1 MGVVIPRN
9 SRPLE
14 FDSATLGSVRVFDTR
29 QRVDLGPAGHGEPPW
44 TYLDRSAREQFAAAR
59 DRINRWFC
67 RLPEGMQASVGQ
79 RLRSGDNQEFA
90 SAFWELF
97 LHEMFARLSY
107 SIVCEPTLPNG
118 RKIDFLVTRDGAS
131 MFVEATIARSSGA
144 ERAADARRNRVYR
157 ELDRLKTDGFMLGIE
172 IEHAG
177 PGDVPNVGGLRGRLE
192 DWLAGLDPDTV
203 LDGAN
208 ASEALP
214 SFGWETAGWSMTF
227 EAFPLEPGHRGRPVD
242 RPLGVLM
249 DETGGVIDDET
260 RLRRALDRKAVRHYG
275 PLDYPYVVAVCE
287 FSFARDDAD
296 WHRRNVLFGQE
307 AVVFGNGLPARSIRQ
322 PDGYWRGPRQ
332 RPRNRRLAAA
342 LLTTHLY
349 PWSHDTAQLEW
360 WDNPFAGRPVTDDLV
375 PSTVRRQQLALTGN
389 EGKFVTTESSHSIS
403 SLFGDPAL

>member
-1 MGVVIPRN
+1 M
-9 SRPLE
+9 
-14 FDSATLGSVRVFDTR
+14 RVFDTR
-29 QRVDLGPAGHGEPPW
+29 QRVDLGPAGHGEPHW

-59 DRINRWFC
+59 DRINGWFR
-67 RLPEGMQASVGQ
+67 RLPEGLQASVGQ
-79 RLRSGDNQEFA
+79 RLRSGNDQEFA

-97 LHEMFARLSY
+97 LHEMFTRLSY
-107 SIVCEPTLPNG
+107 GIVCEPTLPNG
-118 RKIDFLVTRDGAS
+118 RKIDFLLTRDGTS

-157 ELDRLKTDGFMLGIE
+157 ELDRLKTGGFMLGIE

-177 PGDVPNVGGLRGRLE
+177 PDDMPNVGNLRRRLE

-203 LDGAN
+203 LDEGYAP
-208 ASEALP
+208 EVLP
-214 SFGWETAGWSMTF
+214 TFHWKMAGWSMTF
-227 EAFPLEPGHRGRPVD
+227 EAFPLKPEHRGRPVD
-242 RPLGVLM
+242 RPLGVFM
-249 DETGGVIDDET
+249 DETGGAIDDET
-260 RLRRALDRKAVRHYG
+260 PLRRALDRKAARHYG

-307 AVVFGNGLPARSIRQ
+307 AVVVAIGLPTRSIRQ

-349 PWSHDTAQLEW
+349 PWSYDTAQLEW
-360 WDNPFAGRPVTDDLV
+360 WENPFAGRPVPDNLV
-375 PSTVRRQQLALTGN
+375 PSTARRQQLALEGN
-389 EGKFVTTESSHSIS
+389 VGTFVTTESSCAIS
-403 SLFGDPAL
+403 SVFRDPAL